1 MRRRC
6 HSTHSVSTINRE
18 PWLQI
23 QPAISSY
30 FLFIFASPKE
40 NIMATT
46 TATTS
51 KGKYW
56 LYFLIS
62 FVIFML
68 MLIFMNQWFWV
79 AMPFMLTYLVL
90 ALGYM

>member
-1 MRRRC
+1 
-6 HSTHSVSTINRE
+6 
-18 PWLQI
+18 
-23 QPAISSY
+23 
-30 FLFIFASPKE
+30 
-40 NIMATT
+40 MATT
-46 TATTS
+46 ATSTS
-51 KGKYW
+51 NGKYW
-56 LYFLIS
+56 LYFLIA

>member
-1 MRRRC
+1 MTSERA
-6 HSTHSVSTINRE
+6 VSAKD
-18 PWLQI
+18 
-23 QPAISSY
+23 QPH
-30 FLFIFASPKE
+30 
-40 NIMATT
+40 
-46 TATTS
+46 TS

-62 FVIFML
+62 LVIFVL

-79 AMPFMLTYLVL
+79 SMPFMLTFLVM